1 MIKDLWFV
9 LQMGDK
15 IVKTND
21 LYNEHDKFIEWTN
34 NMNLSFK
41 NIELPSEKQINYIKY
56 LANKKRV
63 KLIDISSLIE
73 PPHLNCLRQRLK
85 MGIPV
90 R

>member
-63 KLIDISSLIE
+63 KLIDISSL
-73 PPHLNCLRQRLK
+73 NK
-85 MGIPV
+85 N
-90 R
+90 